1 MTKLWNNLS
10 KGSDSIFRNN
20 FSLRRREALAG
31 LLFAALPLA
40 GFLTFYI
47 IPFGITIQRT
57 FTGGMGAYFVGLS
70 NYFSVLESEAFRLAA
85 FNTIRFIGIGVPVL
99 MALSLGIALLLNTR
113 LKGADGFRAAY
124 VLPLILP
131 TASVILVFQIIFDT
145 GGAVNYLLDSL
156 GLNTVNFLRSGN
168 IFWILT
174 LLYLW
179 KNIGFCII
187 LTLAGLNQISNDYY
201 DAAKIDGAGWFVRVR
216 KITFPLMGPT
226 FFFVMVI
233 SIVGAFKSFREA
245 FVLAGNYPH
254 DSIYMLQHFMNNNFA
269 RLNYTRLSVA
279 AVLTFMM
286 IFIFVLVMFLRSGKE
301 GVEE

>member
-1 MTKLWNNLS
+1 M
-10 KGSDSIFRNN
+10 
-20 FSLRRREALAG
+20 AG
-31 LLFAALPLA
+31 LLFATIPLA

-47 IPFGITIQRT
+47 IPFGITVQRT
-57 FTGGMGAYFVGLS
+57 FTGGMGAYFVGIN
-70 NYFSVLESEAFRLAA
+70 NYISVLNSEAFRLAA

-99 MALSLGIALLLNTR
+99 MAFSLGIALLLNTR

-131 TASVILVFQIIFDT
+131 TASVILVFQILFET
-145 GGAVNYLLDSL
+145 GGAFNYILDL
-156 GLNTVNFLRSGN
+156 TGAGTVNFLRSGN
-168 IFWILT
+168 VFWILT

-187 LTLAGLNQISNDYY
+187 LTLAGLNQISSDFY
-201 DAAKIDGAGWFVRVR
+201 DAARVDGAGWFVRLR
-216 KITFPLMGPT
+216 KITIPLMGPT

-254 DSIYMLQHFMNNNFA
+254 DSMYMLQHFMNNNFA

-279 AVLTFMM
+279 AVLTFIM
-286 IFIFVLVMFLRSGKE
+286 IFSFVLVMFLRRGKE
-301 GVEE
+301 GAEE